1 MTRDAFDDLP
11 SGATGPGPAVG
22 AGGYGT
28 GAHAGPGGWGGG
40 GLEPVIGGAAGAGS
54 AMSHSFDEL
63 PTITSPGPH
72 AGSPVPTQRMS
83 NPNMASSPGDFKV
96 GACSG
101 GLGSWVG

>member
-11 SGATGPGPAVG
+11 SGAAGPEPA
-22 AGGYGT
+22 GYGA

-40 GLEPVIGGAAGAGS
+40 GLELAIGGAAGAGA

-72 AGSPVPTQRMS
+72 GGSPVPTHRVS
-83 NPNMASSPGDFKV
+83 NPNMASAPGDFKV
-96 GACSG
+96 GGIHAG
-101 GLGSWVG
+101 WG